1 VRCLRT
7 AEGTEDCN
15 TETAEGAEGGEDC
28 KMNVKGNAEGGETRR
43 TRPMDVN
50 YISGEVV
57 DAAMK
62 VHSVLGPGL
71 LESAYQ
77 ACLAH
82 ELRKRGFSVAC
93 QVPLP
98 VLYEGVEID
107 VGYRIDMVVEDAVLV
122 ELKAASKTLE
132 IHEVQAL
139 SNLKLSVYRVGLLIN
154 FHVVHLKDG
163 IKRFVNGL

>member
-1 VRCLRT
+1 
-7 AEGTEDCN
+7 
-15 TETAEGAEGGEDC
+15 
-28 KMNVKGNAEGGETRR
+28 
-43 TRPMDVN
+43 MDVN

-57 DAAMK
+57 DAAMR

-82 ELRKRGFSVAC
+82 ELRKRGLCIAC

-98 VLYEGVEID
+98 VVYEGVQID
-107 VGYRIDMVVEDAVLV
+107 VGYRIDIVVEDAVLV
-122 ELKAASKTLE
+122 ELKATSKTLE
-132 IHEVQAL
+132 IHEAQAI